1 MIYPAYILLSFF
13 ELCERL
19 NGKDLEARREY
30 CEGIGEVNVK
40 VHCTEPAAFF
50 EPVKASSLSK
60 FRMLSKLGGYMIKR
74 LFRPSPKSRHL
85 RTQWKDT

>member
-1 MIYPAYILLSFF
+1 
-13 ELCERL
+13 L

-30 CEGIGEVNVK
+30 CEGIDEVNVK
-40 VHCTEPAAFF
+40 VHCNEPAAFF
-50 EPVKASSLSK
+50 ESVNALSLSK